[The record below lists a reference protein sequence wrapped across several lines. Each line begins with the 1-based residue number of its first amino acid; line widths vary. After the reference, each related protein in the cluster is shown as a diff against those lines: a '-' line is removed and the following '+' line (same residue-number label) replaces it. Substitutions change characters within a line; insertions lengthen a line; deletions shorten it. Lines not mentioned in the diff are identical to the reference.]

1 MAHLN
6 KYKVFKGWYSKDSG
20 ETWVESDKYV
30 KVLSEES
37 AKDCPIDTTIAIK
50 ARYQANRLNFNEQGD
65 TDTSRVLVLNS
76 EDFEYAYSVTNKE
89 EIKLK
94 SSGVTT
100 FDVPTYAGSDTGNF
114 DFILIPKTSRVKIA
128 SASGVKGDWNS
139 IIINRPPNITEI
151 EFFGVTEV
159 ADFSTI
165 SNSLSKLVFHE
176 GITKIGAFCN
186 CCNSG
191 EHPSTGLREVTI
203 PSTVTRISAG
213 LFMGCMLLR
222 KVTMLPKTPPKIGED
237 GVQYSYHPF
246 DDTSDNLVIYVP
258 SESLDAYKNADGWKY
273 YADKIQAI
281 Q

>member
-6 KYKVFKGWYSKDSG
+6 KYKVYKGWYSKDSG

-30 KVLSEES
+30 KILSEES

-50 ARYQANRLNFNEQGD
+50 ARYQANRLNWNEKGD

-76 EDFEYAYSVTNKE
+76 EDFDYAYSITNKE

-100 FDVPTYAGSDTGNF
+100 FDVPTYVGSDTGNF
-114 DFILIPKTSRVKIA
+114 DFILLPKTSRVKIA
-128 SASGVKGDWNS
+128 EVNGVKWSDT
-139 IIINRPPNITEI
+139 IINRPPNITEI
-151 EFFGVTEV
+151 EFFGATEV
-159 ADFSTI
+159 ADFSAG
-165 SNSLSKLVFHE
+165 SNLLSKLVFNE
-176 GITKIGAFCN
+176 GITKIGDFI
-186 CCNSG
+186 CCCDND

-203 PSTVTRISAG
+203 PSTVTRISTW
-213 LFMGCMLLR
+213 LFMGCRLLR

-237 GVQYSYHPF
+237 GVLSSGHPF
-246 DDTSDNLVIYVP
+246 DKTSDNLVIYVP
-258 SESLDAYKNADGWKY
+258 SESLDAYKNADGWSY